1 MTNFAHSP
9 SAKKIF
15 FLVFMLFA
23 TFSGWAQ
30 YKVISPDGST
40 TYTDQPP
47 VDSKFKVEKL
57 GDSSFA
63 SPALEAALPY
73 AIAIIARNSP
83 VTLYTSENCTPCA
96 QGRSLLQNRGIPY
109 TERTIATPSDLE
121 VLKSKSMDNSFP
133 ILEIGRN
140 FLQGFETSR
149 WNAALTD
156 AAYPEKIELPPN
168 YQNGKKSPLSSP
180 TATSTSPLGAT
191 SKHEEQTSSPP
202 SQPNNGFK
210 FQK

>member
-1 MTNFAHSP
+1 LHTYHQL
-9 SAKKIF
+9 KKSF
-15 FLVFMLFA
+15 FLAFTLFA

-63 SPALEAALPY
+63 SPALEAALPLPY

-109 TERTIATPSDLE
+109 TERSIATPSDLE
-121 VLKSKSMDNSFP
+121 ALKSKSMENSFP

-140 FLQGFETSR
+140 FLQGFETGR

-168 YQNGKKSPLSSP
+168 YQNGKKSPLTSP

-191 SKHEEQTSSPP
+191 PKPEERIPSPP
-202 SQPNNGFK
+202 SQPNNGFQ